1 MKNFISYFKLH
12 KFLLINLF
20 IFLYIFINLLDGNRG
35 YFSYIKK
42 NDLLIKKIEEEKYI
56 INQLESLKLKN
67 AMLVKSNLNL
77 DFLDELYRNFFFI
90 GKKNEKLFLLK

>member
-1 MKNFISYFKLH
+1 M
-12 KFLLINLF
+12 
-20 IFLYIFINLLDGNRG
+20 INLLDGNRG

-67 AMLVKSNLNL
+67 AMLIKPNLNL
-77 DFLDELYRNFFFI
+77 DFLDELYRNFFVI

>member
-1 MKNFISYFKLH
+1 MF
-12 KFLLINLF
+12 NLF

-77 DFLDELYRNFFFI
+77 DFLDELYRNFFVI

>member
-1 MKNFISYFKLH
+1 MKSFISYFKLH

-20 IFLYIFINLLDGNRG
+20 IFLYILINLLDGNRG

-42 NDLLIKKIEEEKYI
+42 MTFLLKKIEEEKYI

-67 AMLVKSNLNL
+67 AMLIKPNLNL
-77 DFLDELYRNFFFI
+77 DFLDELYRNFLLLV
-90 GKKNEKLFLLK
+90 KKMKSYF